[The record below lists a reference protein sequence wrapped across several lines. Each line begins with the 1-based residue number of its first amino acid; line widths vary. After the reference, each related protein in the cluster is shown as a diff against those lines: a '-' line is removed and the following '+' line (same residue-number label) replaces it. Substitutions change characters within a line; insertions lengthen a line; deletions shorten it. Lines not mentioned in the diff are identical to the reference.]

1 MKHYFILVFFSA
13 ALLFS
18 LKAQTPTWS
27 ENIACIMYTNCTRC
41 HNPGG
46 VGLFSLVDYADAYA
60 ARFIVRDAVLNKVMP
75 PWPPDPTYQ
84 TYAHERLLTQ
94 QEIDLIV
101 NWVNGGAPE
110 GPPSVAP
117 TPPVY
122 TSASELSQIDWS
134 GVIPT
139 YTNGATQDD
148 YRCFVIPTG
157 LSTDKFVKSIEILPG
172 NRSIVHHVLVFA
184 DTSSQVLTLDA
195 NDPGPGYTSF
205 GGTGSNTSK
214 LIAAWVPGSEYITY
228 PAGMGVKLRAN
239 SYIIMQIHYPAGTQ
253 GQIDSTRINI
263 EYAPASG
270 REVSLDPVLN
280 HITNIS
286 PPLIIPPNTV
296 KSFVEEYTIPSVT
309 PFSDFFTVLS
319 VAPHM
324 HKVGTSIKCY
334 AVLPSNDT
342 IPLIHIPKW
351 DFKWQGQYN
360 FRQPKVFPEGTKL
373 RAEAVY
379 DNTSNNPNAPNPN
392 NWVFAGEATNEEMMM
407 VYFAYL
413 YAFPGDENIIVD
425 TTTVK
430 PTYNNCKFVGLEDW
444 GIKEASIQ
452 LYPNPTDGFSMLR
465 FEAEKSNDLEIKI
478 CDMQG
483 KVVYQYH
490 TFVHS
495 GVFTYP
501 VEVNAIPAGQYFVVL
516 GWGKEKYTRPLIVVK
531 N

>member
-1 MKHYFILVFFSA
+1 MKHYLTLLFFTS
-13 ALLFS
+13 ALLS
-18 LKAQTPTWS
+18 LNAQTPTWS

-46 VGLFSLVDYADAYA
+46 VGLFSLVDYADAYSV
-60 ARFIVRDAVLNKVMP
+60 RFIVRDAVLNKVMP

-122 TSASELSQIDWS
+122 STASELSQIDWT
-134 GVIPT
+134 GVIPV
-139 YTNGATQDD
+139 YTNNATQDD

-157 LSTDKFVKSIEILPG
+157 LTADKFVKSIEILPG

-184 DTSSQVLTLDA
+184 DTSSQVLTFDA
-195 NDPGPGYTSF
+195 NDPGPGYTSY
-205 GGTGSNTSK
+205 GGTGSGTSK
-214 LIAAWVPGSEYITY
+214 LIAAWVPGSEYITF
-228 PAGMGVKLRAN
+228 PAGMGVRLRAN

-296 KSFVEEYTIPSVT
+296 KSFVEEYVVPSVS
-309 PFSDFFTVLS
+309 PLPDFFTVLS

-360 FRQPKVFPEGTKL
+360 FRQPKIFPEGTKL

-392 NWVFAGEATNEEMMM
+392 NWVFAGEATDEEMML

-413 YAFPGDENIIVD
+413 YALPGDENIIVD

-430 PTYNNCKFVGLEDW
+430 PTYNNCKFVGLEEW

-452 LYPNPTDGFSMLR
+452 LYPNPTDGHSMLR
-465 FEAEKSNDLEIKI
+465 FEAEKSSDLEIKI

-490 TFVHS
+490 TYVPAGQFM
-495 GVFTYP
+495 YP
-501 VEVNAIPAGQYFVVL
+501 INVNAIPSGQYFVVL

-531 N
+531 